1 MLIDL
6 LHSDYRFDCDVGIN
20 SWKKIIKGERKM
32 KKLVLLFVIVFAT
45 IGLSLPQQ
53 VSAQETQNNSPEDQS
68 GFTKKQ
74 LDKVKQ
80 NMQTEGVV
88 SFETQDKLLKKLA
101 SGEALDSFVL
111 PEEKAIETIKKETAT
126 GYEITY
132 IFSDG
137 SYTQSAVD
145 EPGFSTLAYI
155 GIDGG
160 KCQGGSGYTN
170 CSGRNIYY
178 NNSGTFS
185 LSFKAS
191 YSIIKGGFDSISSAG
206 KWNIWTVTGSYS
218 NPKMRIIR
226 KKETDFKKAEAR
238 LSATLV
244 IGGGIGSIT
253 RSVSLIVGKDK
264 AKAQGNT
271 YY

>member
-1 MLIDL
+1 M
-6 LHSDYRFDCDVGIN
+6 S
-20 SWKKIIKGERKM
+20 KM
-32 KKLVLLFVIVFAT
+32 ILLFVIAIAT

-53 VSAQETQNNSPEDQS
+53 VAAQETQDTNPKKQL
-68 GFTKKQ
+68 GFTKEQ

-80 NMQTEGVV
+80 NMESEGVI
-88 SFETQDKLLKKLA
+88 SSDTQIKLLDKLSK
-101 SGEALDSFVL
+101 GEALDSFVL
-111 PEEKAIETIKKETAT
+111 PEEKAVDTIKKDTDN

-137 SYTQSAVD
+137 SYTQAAVD
-145 EPGFSTLAYI
+145 EPDFSVAGV
-155 GIDGG
+155 GIKDG
-160 KCQGGSGYTN
+160 KCQGGSGYQN
-170 CSGRNIYY
+170 CTSRKVYY
-178 NNSGTFS
+178 NNNGTFS

-191 YSIIKGGFDSISSAG
+191 YSLVQGGFDSITSAG
-206 KWNIWTVTGSYS
+206 KWSIWTVTGSYA

-238 LSATLV
+238 LSATLN

>member
-1 MLIDL
+1 
-6 LHSDYRFDCDVGIN
+6 
-20 SWKKIIKGERKM
+20 M
-32 KKLVLLFVIVFAT
+32 KKLVLLFVIAFAT

-53 VSAQETQNNSPEDQS
+53 VSAQETQSNSPKEQL
-68 GFTKKQ
+68 GFTKEQ

-80 NMQTEGVV
+80 NMEIEGVV
-88 SFETQDKLLKKLA
+88 SSETQDKLLSKLA
-101 SGEALDSFVL
+101 KGEALDSFVL
-111 PEEKAIETIKKETAT
+111 PEEKAVDTIKKETDN

-132 IFSDG
+132 IFADG
-137 SYTQSAVD
+137 SYTQAAVD
-145 EPGFSTLAYI
+145 EPDFSVAGV
-155 GIDGG
+155 GIKDG

-170 CSGRNIYY
+170 CSGRKVYY
-178 NNSGTFS
+178 NNNGTFS

-191 YSIIKGGFDSISSAG
+191 YSLVQGGFDSISSAG
-206 KWNIWTVTGSYS
+206 KWNIWTVTGSYT

-238 LSATLV
+238 LSATLN
-244 IGGGIGSIT
+244 IGGGVGSIT

>member
-1 MLIDL
+1 MI
-6 LHSDYRFDCDVGIN
+6 
-20 SWKKIIKGERKM
+20 
-32 KKLVLLFVIVFAT
+32 LLFVIAIAT

-53 VSAQETQNNSPEDQS
+53 VAAQETQDTNPKKQL
-68 GFTKKQ
+68 GFTKEQ

-80 NMQTEGVV
+80 NMESEGVI
-88 SFETQDKLLKKLA
+88 SSDTQIKLLDKLSK
-101 SGEALDSFVL
+101 GEALDSFVL
-111 PEEKAIETIKKETAT
+111 PEEKAVDTIKKDTDN

-137 SYTQSAVD
+137 SYTQAAVD
-145 EPGFSTLAYI
+145 EPDFSVAGV
-155 GIDGG
+155 GIKDG
-160 KCQGGSGYTN
+160 KCQGGSGYQN
-170 CSGRNIYY
+170 CTSRKVYY
-178 NNSGTFS
+178 NNNGTFS

-191 YSIIKGGFDSISSAG
+191 YSLVQGGFDSITSAG
-206 KWNIWTVTGSYS
+206 KWSIWTVTGSYA

-238 LSATLV
+238 LSATLN

>member
-1 MLIDL
+1 
-6 LHSDYRFDCDVGIN
+6 
-20 SWKKIIKGERKM
+20 M
-32 KKLVLLFVIVFAT
+32 KKLVLLFVVIFTT

-53 VSAQETQNNSPEDQS
+53 VSAQETQNDSSKDQI
-68 GFTKKQ
+68 GFTKEQ

-80 NMQTEGVV
+80 NMEIEGVV
-88 SFETQDKLLKKLA
+88 SSETQDKLLKKLA
-101 SGEALDSFVL
+101 KGEALDSFVL
-111 PEEKAIETIKKETAT
+111 PEEKAVNTIKKETGD

-132 IFSDG
+132 IFADG
-137 SYTQSAVD
+137 SYSKSAVD
-145 EPGFSTLAYI
+145 EPGFSVAGV
-155 GIDGG
+155 GIEKG
-160 KCQGGSGYTN
+160 KCQGGSGYVN
-170 CSGRNIYY
+170 CSGRKIYY

-185 LSFKAS
+185 LSFKAN
-191 YSIIKGGFDSISSAG
+191 YSLIQGGFGSITSAG

-253 RSVSLIVGKDK
+253 RSVSLIVGKNK